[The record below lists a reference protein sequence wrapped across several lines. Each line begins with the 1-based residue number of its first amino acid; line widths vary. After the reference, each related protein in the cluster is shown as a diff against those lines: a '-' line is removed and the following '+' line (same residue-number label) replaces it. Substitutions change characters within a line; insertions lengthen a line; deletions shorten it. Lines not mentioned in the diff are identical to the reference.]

1 MSSCIYVVG
10 TQSYALTTA
19 NTACRP
25 EPRGTQMQGYDNKM
39 NDASQKGEKQ
49 GNQRG
54 PIHPKKHKEAA
65 EAVPG
70 EPGTEL
76 CPG

>member
-1 MSSCIYVVG
+1 MHGSWQ
-10 TQSYALTTA
+10 TQPVDQSQEA
-19 NTACRP
+19 
-25 EPRGTQMQGYDNKM
+25 QMCGCDNKM
-39 NDASQKGEKQ
+39 TDDYWKGEKQ

-54 PIHPKKHKEAA
+54 PIHPKKHKEGA

-76 CPG
+76 RPSGGSF

>member
-1 MSSCIYVVG
+1 
-10 TQSYALTTA
+10 
-19 NTACRP
+19 
-25 EPRGTQMQGYDNKM
+25 MQGCDNKM
-39 NDASQKGEKQ
+39 NDDSRKGEKQ

-76 CPG
+76 CPSRRPLPLLGRLSCRGRAKPWSPTH